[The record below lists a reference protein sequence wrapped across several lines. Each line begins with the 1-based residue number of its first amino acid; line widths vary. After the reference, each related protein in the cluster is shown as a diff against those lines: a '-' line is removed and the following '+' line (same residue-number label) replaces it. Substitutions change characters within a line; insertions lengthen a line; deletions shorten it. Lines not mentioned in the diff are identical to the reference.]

1 MLQWMQGWVWIVHGT
16 QRVVGTGSTFLAA
29 RLWLAAVLL
38 VVSGAFAQTI
48 AQVIP
53 PSEQLGRER
62 FQFSQPTAPRAEPG
76 GSRVALPGTVAPE
89 GAEKIRLRIRAIRI
103 DGSTVYSQD
112 ELRLLYQDLI
122 GPEVSLSA
130 VYDLAQRITTKY
142 GIDGYVLSR
151 AIVPPQNL
159 TKGGAVIHIRVIE
172 GYVDKVVWPE
182 SLARFRDFFSYYTA
196 KIIADRPS
204 NVRTLERYLL
214 LAGDL
219 PGLKFSTSLKASEKN
234 PNAATLLV
242 EATYKPVDAMAQ
254 INNRGTPAR
263 GPLQYV
269 GTLTANNFLGAN
281 DAFTVTY
288 AGVVPTR
295 ELNYI
300 AANYKQVLTAEGL
313 AAFVNVSDGFGKP
326 GTAQLEM
333 LQYKTKTLY
342 GDTGLSYPVIRT
354 REKNLTLTGLFFAS
368 DSDSDTFGQRF
379 QEDRIRGTRFKVDA
393 DIADAWRGIN
403 QFNVTVSQGIN
414 GLGSTSDNNPMA
426 SVLGGHTDFTK
437 IEGSANRTQ
446 PLFGMFSAYL
456 AGYGQYA
463 TTALLTPE
471 QCSFGGRFFGRAFDP
486 SQVLGDSCYMG
497 NAELRYDL
505 PLVWQ
510 LSQAQLYAFTDGAE
524 LFNHVT
530 SFAVPSWQHA
540 ASAGA
545 GLRLGWLTNVNADLT
560 VAKAIDGP
568 RDDTR
573 FFFAVTGKY

>member
-1 MLQWMQGWVWIVHGT
+1 LALRGT
-16 QRVVGTGSTFLAA
+16 QPVVGTGRTFFSAC
-29 RLWLAAVLL
+29 LWLAAALFFVC
-38 VVSGAFAQTI
+38 ATFAQTF
-48 AQVIP
+48 AQTVAQAIP

-76 GSRVALPGTVAPE
+76 GPRVALPGTVAPE

-103 DGSTVYSQD
+103 EGSTVYSQD

-182 SLARFRDFFSYYTA
+182 SLGHFRDFFSYYAA

-204 NVRTLERYLL
+204 NVRTIERYLL

-242 EATYKPVDAMAQ
+242 EAVYKPVDAVAQ

-269 GTLTANNFLGAN
+269 GSLTANNFLGVN

-288 AGVVPTR
+288 AGVVPNR

-300 AANYKQVLTAEGL
+300 AASYKQVLTAEGL
-313 AAFVNVSDGFGKP
+313 AAFVSASDGFGRP
-326 GTAQLEM
+326 GTAQLDI

-342 GDTGLSYPVIRT
+342 GDAGLSYPVIRT

-368 DSDSDTFGQRF
+368 DSTSDTNTASPF
-379 QEDRIRGTRFKVDA
+379 QEDRLRGTRFKVDA
-393 DIADAWRGIN
+393 DMADAWRGIN

-414 GLGSTSDNNPMA
+414 GLGSTSNNNPLA
-426 SVLGGHTDFTK
+426 SVLGGHVDFTK
-437 IEGSANRTQ
+437 IEATANRTQ
-446 PLFGMFSAYL
+446 PLYGAFSLYL

-505 PLVWQ
+505 PLMWQ
-510 LSQAQLYAFTDGAE
+510 LSQAQLYGFTDGAE
-524 LFNHVT
+524 LFSHVLPGFGT
-530 SFAVPSWQHA
+530 PAWQQA
-540 ASAGA
+540 ASAGG
-545 GLRLGWLTNVNADLT
+545 GLRLGWLSNVNADLT
-560 VAKAIDGP
+560 VAKALDGP
-568 RDDTR
+568 RNDTR